1 MRRRLYHC
9 PVCRSIF
16 SAFIFIIMLLGQL
29 CLTGCE
35 QRELCYDHSHVSP
48 VFIEFDW
55 SLAPEATPNTMVV
68 WFFSTTTRERYRFEL
83 TGDGTSSRSDFD
95 CRIMLRPGNYR
106 VLCHNGTTDNNSE
119 DGDTFYEYNL
129 VTYDDA
135 VLAPLNRSD
144 KAPLPGDADHQPVR
158 AMASIVYAHT
168 LDETVTIEPSATGT
182 KTIRFTPEEVTSVY
196 DVIITGVE
204 NLTADTEASGAITG
218 LAEAWNPATSA
229 PGGTEVTIP
238 FKLNHCGTDC
248 LRGSLVTFGDSA
260 PHNVRHRLRVFTS
273 QQFYYD
279 FDVTDAIHKAG
290 NSKHIEIHIHGLKLP
305 VGNQNGM
312 SPGVEN
318 WENAENIDL
327 PM

>member
-1 MRRRLYHC
+1 MKLCHNRR
-9 PVCRSIF
+9 PVRRSRF
-16 SAFIFIIMLLGQL
+16 SAFIIMLSGLL

-55 SLAPEATPNTMVV
+55 SLAPQAAPNTMVV
-68 WFFSTTTRERYRFEL
+68 WFFSTTTRESYRFEL
-83 TGDGTSSRSDFD
+83 TVGGASSRSDFD
-95 CRIMLRPGNYR
+95 CRIMVRPGTYR

-119 DGDTFYEYNL
+119 TGNTFYEYNL

-135 VLAPLNRSD
+135 VLAPLQRSEN
-144 KAPLPGDADHQPVR
+144 APLPDDAVNQPVR

-168 LDETVTIEPSATGT
+168 LAETVTIEPSATVD
-182 KTIRFTPEEVTSVY
+182 KIIRFTPVEVTSVY

-204 NLTADTEASGAITG
+204 NLNADTEASAALTG
-218 LAEAWNPATSA
+218 LAEAWNPAASA

-248 LRGSLVTFGDSA
+248 LRGSLVTFGDNA
-260 PHNVRHRLRVFTS
+260 PHNVRHRLRVYTS
-273 QQFYYD
+273 HRFYYD

-290 NSKHIEIHIHGLKLP
+290 DSRHIEINLHGLKLP
-305 VGNQNGM
+305 VCDQGGM
-312 SPGVEN
+312 SPGVDG
-318 WENAENIDL
+318 WENAENIEVL
-327 PM
+327 M